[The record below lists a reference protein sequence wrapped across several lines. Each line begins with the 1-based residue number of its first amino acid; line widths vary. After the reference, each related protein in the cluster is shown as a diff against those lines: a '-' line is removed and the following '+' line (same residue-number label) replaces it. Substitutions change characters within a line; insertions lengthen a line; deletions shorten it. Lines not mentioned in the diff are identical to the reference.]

1 MPVKRLQSRR
11 SLHQNTD
18 IAIFSR
24 DYHVA
29 KRHAING
36 ALQTTAAMQHETHA
50 EA

>member
-29 KRHAING
+29 KRLAIKE
-36 ALQTTAAMQHETHA
+36 ALQTAAAVRHETHA